1 VNSNNGKK
9 DREGKLLELNGI
21 SKFFGGLAAL
31 RGVSTQIRREEI
43 VGLIGPNGAGKT
55 TLFNVITAFY
65 KPSEGN
71 IFYNSRDITRLKP
84 HEVAMCGITR
94 TYQQNNLFHE
104 FSVERN
110 IFIASHI
117 RPRCGILEDLL
128 GRPSAKQKRESVAKK
143 TEEILDLLEMKG
155 FRNELARNLP
165 HGFQRLLG
173 IGIALAS
180 EPEMLLLDEPFS
192 GMNVAETERL
202 MDHIRRIHEDG
213 KIGVLLVEHDMKA
226 VMGLCERII
235 VLNFGEKIAE
245 GAPQEIRENP
255 AVIEAYLGVDDVVQH

>member
-1 VNSNNGKK
+1 
-9 DREGKLLELNGI
+9 
-21 SKFFGGLAAL
+21 
-31 RGVSTQIRREEI
+31 
-43 VGLIGPNGAGKT
+43 
-55 TLFNVITAFY
+55 
-65 KPSEGN
+65 
-71 IFYNSRDITRLKP
+71 
-84 HEVAMCGITR
+84 
-94 TYQQNNLFHE
+94 
-104 FSVERN
+104 
-110 IFIASHI
+110 
-117 RPRCGILEDLL
+117 LEDLL
-128 GRPSAKQKRESVAKK
+128 GRPSAKQKRESIAKK